1 MSNNSQHEK
10 SPSVDNSPS
19 PDLIDLDKEIARLQR
34 LQEEREA
41 EHMVRRAEERRRREE
56 KEKRVRDQEMEK
68 AKREAEEKDAEI
80 AAANQEIQAL
90 GDQVYR
96 LEEEN
101 ERLKEESE
109 RLREEDA
116 VELERLEA
124 LSNALKEVSSR
135 WLPRIYPGLTSA

>member
-1 MSNNSQHEK
+1 MQLTELEAGMS
-10 SPSVDNSPS
+10 
-19 PDLIDLDKEIARLQR
+19 DLHDKFEIAL
-34 LQEEREA
+34 A
-41 EHMVRRAEERRRREE
+41 H
-56 KEKRVRDQEMEK
+56 KE
-68 AKREAEEKDAEI
+68 REAEEKDAEI